1 MVRGRNTRVIGV
13 RISDELHQRIQ
24 DDADNLFRTLSPSDW
39 LREAIDEKLAAS
51 EEIHPQMKTS
61 IKQKSKSQTAKNNT
75 QPASAQANPRPAETS
90 DEVSPGNRFPGTPR
104 SVDCPCGSGEK
115 YKRCC
120 GEQAPSAGKKR
131 KK

>member
-1 MVRGRNTRVIGV
+1 MVKGRNSRVIAV
-13 RISDELHQRIQ
+13 RIPDELYQRIQ

-61 IKQKSKSQTAKNNT
+61 IKQKAKSRTT
-75 QPASAQANPRPAETS
+75 QDNKPAPAQANPGPAETS

-104 SVDCPCGSGEK
+104 TKPCPCGSGEK

-120 GEQAPSAGKKR
+120 GVDAPSAGKKR